1 MSEEIIVSNW
11 LKHLLYLQMTACIV
25 DKSNSSVDESF
36 YQ

>member
-11 LKHLLYLQMTACIV
+11 LKHLLYLQMTVYIV
-25 DKSNSSVDESF
+25 NKSNISVDESF